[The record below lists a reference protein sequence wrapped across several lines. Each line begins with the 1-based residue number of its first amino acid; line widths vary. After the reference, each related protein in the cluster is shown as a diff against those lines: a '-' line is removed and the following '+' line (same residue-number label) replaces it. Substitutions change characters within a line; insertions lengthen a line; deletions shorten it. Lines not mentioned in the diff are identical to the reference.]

1 MRLADTSVTK
11 LPQKT
16 YKKLQL
22 CIFQQAKVLS
32 DQRLLYLKNMTHLFK
47 QCKRYKTNSFY
58 PTFKYML
65 KVTNKNK

>member
-1 MRLADTSVTK
+1 M
-11 LPQKT
+11 
-16 YKKLQL
+16 
-22 CIFQQAKVLS
+22 FQQAKVLS

-47 QCKRYKTNSFY
+47 QSKRYKTNSCY

>member
-1 MRLADTSVTK
+1 M
-11 LPQKT
+11 
-16 YKKLQL
+16 
-22 CIFQQAKVLS
+22 FQQAKVLS

-47 QCKRYKTNSFY
+47 QCKRYKTNSCY